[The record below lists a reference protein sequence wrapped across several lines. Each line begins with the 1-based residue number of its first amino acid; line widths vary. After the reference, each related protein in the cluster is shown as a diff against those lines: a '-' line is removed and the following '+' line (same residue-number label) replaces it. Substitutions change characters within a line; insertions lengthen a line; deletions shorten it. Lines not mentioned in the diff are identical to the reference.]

1 MKSDKRRELATNE
14 LAQMIMDSIARIKPY
29 ISHILIAIILVAV
42 GLIAYQKYYKPSLD
56 VSNEATLSLMSAV
69 NAGVSQVPGLTMAEM
84 LDLQLEALDKY
95 IEEYPDSPVLEL
107 ARLSRANR
115 LYDRGIMARAD
126 KTEAFE
132 ADAYLARAGEAFDE
146 LKDVEGRVSEL
157 ARFGAGC
164 VVMARGNATEAIERL
179 TRLAE
184 QMPDTVIAKLA
195 NERIETIRNARPLE
209 IRQVEKAEET
219 EDGKPSPKP
228 AETKIPEA
236 KKESP
241 ETEKKEQDVGKE
253 E

>member
-1 MKSDKRRELATNE
+1 MKSDQRRELATNE

-42 GLIAYQKYYKPSLD
+42 GLIAYQKYYKPSQD
-56 VSNEATLSLMSAV
+56 VADEATPSLMLAV

-84 LDLQLEALDKY
+84 LDLQLEALGKY
-95 IEEYPDSPVLEL
+95 IEEHPDSPVLDL

-126 KTEAFE
+126 EAEASE
-132 ADAYLARAGEAFDE
+132 ADAYLAQAGEAFDE
-146 LKDVEGRVSEL
+146 LKDVEGRVGEL

-164 VVMARGNATEAIERL
+164 VVMVRGNATEAIDRL

-184 QMPDTVIAKLA
+184 QRPDTVIAKLA
-195 NERIETIRNARPLE
+195 NERIEAIRNARPLE
-209 IRQVEKAEET
+209 TMHVEKTEDT
-219 EDGKPSPKP
+219 EDGKEGEKG
-228 AETKIPEA
+228 EQ
-236 KKESP
+236 P
-241 ETEKKEQDVGKE
+241 ETEKKKQDVGKE